1 MDPRFRT
8 DPVLGELRQSVVEA
22 LQDFSYS
29 SIKFYYD
36 QKTDNMRV
44 TVRGEGKTRQGRV
57 VKFDP
62 TINIKPVASWV
73 NEVYNVRVLLA
84 HLENL
89 VDRDL
94 DNLFGD

>member
-1 MDPRFRT
+1 M
-8 DPVLGELRQSVVEA
+8 
-22 LQDFSYS
+22 
-29 SIKFYYD
+29 
-36 QKTDNMRV
+36 
-44 TVRGEGKTRQGRV
+44 

-73 NEVYNVRVLLA
+73 NEVYNVQVILA